1 MTVLQLRGVSCR
13 LSVIFDVSHVWEI
26 SCEFRFPLTVGR
38 DYPPG
43 GSPEDFSASL
53 RDMLAKEFTAWHNR
67 NCSGNLE
74 SQHNKNWRSGSAA

>member
-38 DYPPG
+38 DNPPG
-43 GSPEDFSASL
+43 GFSRRFFGFA
-53 RDMLAKEFTAWHNR
+53 RHMLAKEFTAWHNR